1 MCLVGKTIPVY
12 RGGGGGDMNFFL
24 TFRLC
29 MIVFGGQWLVQE
41 YFDIKNQNALFPMQ
55 LLHDL
60 F

>member
-1 MCLVGKTIPVY
+1 
-12 RGGGGGDMNFFL
+12 MNFFL

-29 MIVFGGQWLVQE
+29 VIVFGGQWLVQE